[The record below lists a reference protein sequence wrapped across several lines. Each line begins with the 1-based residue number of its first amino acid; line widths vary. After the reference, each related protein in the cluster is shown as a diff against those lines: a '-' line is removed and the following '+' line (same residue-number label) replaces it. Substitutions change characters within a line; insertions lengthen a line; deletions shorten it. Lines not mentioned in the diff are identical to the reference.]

1 MLRRGEKNHPF
12 SSVFLAGGWWCAS
25 SAFTCSAGS
34 GIHAVARVPP
44 GLGADTSLW
53 PDVSLSPAVLGTELS
68 AGAEDG
74 GEKPAP
80 ATPWRPRRSKRC
92 SCSSLMD
99 KECVYFCHL
108 DIIWVNTPEWVSRGH
123 PYSRLS
129 PLWLHGRPEPQFLW
143 LLSGVVSEGSTAD
156 HRKVPPWAKRPSR
169 GCQASRGLGEDLCIG
184 PRGECSRI
192 LWVEKPLLRSSV
204 GSSNLCFSW
213 ERRDLRGRSD
223 DRDLQ
228 AVSSFYFWRKLRPRL
243 LNLQGWVCADWD
255 LELECP
261 DSFVLAL
268 WKSLFHD
275 SSRNTLIRFLS
286 CLQSEESSFSPLLP
300 AK

>member
-1 MLRRGEKNHPF
+1 M
-12 SSVFLAGGWWCAS
+12 FLAAGRWCAS

-34 GIHAVARVPP
+34 GIQAVARVPL

-53 PDVSLSPAVLGTELS
+53 PAVSLSPAVLGTELS
-68 AGAEDG
+68 AGAESG

-143 LLSGVVSEGSTAD
+143 WLSGVVPEGSTAD
-156 HRKVPPWAKRPSR
+156 HRKVPLWAKRPSR
-169 GCQASRGLGEDLCIG
+169 GCQASRGLG
-184 PRGECSRI
+184 
-192 LWVEKPLLRSSV
+192 
-204 GSSNLCFSW
+204 
-213 ERRDLRGRSD
+213 GRSLY
-223 DRDLQ
+223 R
-228 AVSSFYFWRKLRPRL
+228 A
-243 LNLQGWVCADWD
+243 
-255 LELECP
+255 
-261 DSFVLAL
+261 
-268 WKSLFHD
+268 
-275 SSRNTLIRFLS
+275 
-286 CLQSEESSFSPLLP
+286 
-300 AK
+300 